1 VWQSYEIS
9 SVWKSLFDLL
19 KSASENQLRLDD
31 LADETSTSYEKSPLQ
46 DADLHLRK
54 FISAEMQ
61 NFQSKG
67 VAKSELAQLAQ
78 KLNSD
83 RKKFLKQLSD
93 NIYVTD
99 IVDQFRQFVDR
110 WFSVLFVLRSITI
123 FM

>member
-46 DADLHLRK
+46 DADLLLRK
-54 FISAEMQ
+54 FISVEMQ

-93 NIYVTD
+93 NINVTD

-110 WFSVLFVLRSITI
+110 
-123 FM
+123 

>member
-1 VWQSYEIS
+1 MWQSYEIS